1 MGQEKVLTRNAP
13 GPQGGDVLLLRSDAV
28 EIDAAGAMKLAP
40 ECNGVA
46 PVVLLDG
53 KLYKLV
59 DSLDSL
65 GVSSLKHV
73 RKLVVTAPPTLS
85 PPASRY
91 PARSASDLPL
101 TLSFPRMLP
110 AGASGA
116 FLGSYLAK
124 MWKIATFI
132 LMKCEKLPLLS

>member
-13 GPQGGDVLLLRSDAV
+13 GPQGADVLLLRSDAV

-65 GVSSLKHV
+65 GVPSLKNV
-73 RKLVVTAPPTLS
+73 SKLVVTKPH
-85 PPASRY
+85 
-91 PARSASDLPL
+91 
-101 TLSFPRMLP
+101 
-110 AGASGA
+110 
-116 FLGSYLAK
+116 
-124 MWKIATFI
+124 TFTTGEA
-132 LMKCEKLPLLS
+132 LCGEVVV